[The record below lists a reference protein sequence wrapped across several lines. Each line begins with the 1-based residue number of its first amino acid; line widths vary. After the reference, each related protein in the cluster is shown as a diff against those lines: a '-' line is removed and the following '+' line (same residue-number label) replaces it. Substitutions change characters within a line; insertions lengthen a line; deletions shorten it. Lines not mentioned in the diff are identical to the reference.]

1 MPQETISI
9 QIDIPAPVHQVL
21 QNYIRNLKKP
31 PRVDSASGD
40 TVIEPLFRS
49 VHEYVAEILKVNI
62 AKVITE
68 EPTAEI
74 RQLRDEIV
82 ERERQID
89 AMVRPAVTARA
100 QQGG

>member
-1 MPQETISI
+1 MPQESISI

-21 QNYIRNLKKP
+21 EKYIRNLKKP

-49 VHEYVAEILKVNI
+49 VHDYVAEILRVNI
-62 AKVITE
+62 AKVLAE
-68 EPTAEI
+68 EPTEEI
-74 RQLRDEIV
+74 RQLRDEIA

-89 AMVRPAVTARA
+89 ALVRPAVSARA